1 MHNLFTSTL
10 ENGLQVLLLE
20 SHAAPVATFWVWYRV
35 GSRNEL
41 PGLTGIS
48 HWVEH
53 MLFKGT
59 PTHPKGDLTRYIDR
73 LGGRWNAFTWKD
85 YTAYHEVLP
94 AEHLPVAVRLEA
106 DRMAHTTFDPA
117 EVESERTVIISERE
131 GSENFPSYLLREE
144 VDAAAHKVHP
154 YRVPV
159 IGWKEDL
166 RTISRDDLFQHYR
179 TYYHPANALVTAVG
193 AFDTEATLDLIRQA
207 FGEIPPGA
215 PAPAVRAQEPEQE
228 GERRLVLERP
238 GGATGYLHLVYHIP
252 QATHPDLS
260 ALLVLDGLLS
270 GFKGVGPFD
279 SGGGGRSSRLYR
291 ALVETQLASE
301 VASSVT
307 PAVDPTLFRIVATAR
322 AGVEVAALEAAA
334 IGELERLAREP
345 VPAEELAK
353 VKKQAKAQF
362 VFAQDG
368 VFRTA
373 LSLGAFAIVD
383 GPEAFLRLLERLDQV
398 DAEDVMRAAATY
410 FTRQRRTVGWYLPS
424 PGGSP
429 ATAPPAARH
438 PGVFWFTSPVWAS
451 AVVPITPETVTRTEL
466 HNGLTILAHEQ
477 RGSGMVAMA
486 GYVKAGAMYDGE
498 HAGSARFV
506 AAMLQRG
513 TQTWTSQEIAE
524 TLEAMGAT
532 LSIFPNQET
541 VAVGLQMLREDAAA
555 TLEVLADLLI
565 RPSFPPVEVEK
576 VRGQLLTALRVAS
589 QDTRVVADRTFRKL
603 LYPAGHPHAR
613 TMDGE
618 EETVAALSR
627 DDLVAFYHRHLRPE
641 ATVLAVVGD
650 LSVTEVLDVT
660 ARAFSG
666 WARQGVFHLP
676 AVPPVGLP
684 DGPARGEVRL
694 PGKIQSD
701 IALGGPGVARADLAY
716 YDTMMANLILGQ
728 LGMMGRL
735 GDRVRERQG
744 MAYYAYSDLRAGL
757 LAGPWWVRAGVN
769 PRNESRA
776 IASILEEVRAFQ
788 HEGPQEDEL
797 ADARSFLV
805 GSLAVRL
812 ETAAGVAQT
821 LADIELFHLG
831 LDHIVRYP
839 QIIAAVT
846 REGIGEAARM
856 FPLDRPVVAI
866 AGPPPAS

>member
-1 MHNLFTSTL
+1 MQNLRTATL

-20 SHAAPVATFWVWYRV
+20 SHTAPVATFWVWYRV
-35 GSRNEL
+35 GSRNER

-59 PTHPKGDLTRYIDR
+59 PTHPKGDLSRYIDR

-106 DRMAHTTFDPA
+106 DRMVNTIFDPA

-131 GSENFPSYLLREE
+131 GSENFPSYLLHEE

-159 IGWKEDL
+159 IGWKDDL
-166 RTISRDDLFQHYR
+166 RAITRDDLFQHYR
-179 TYYHPANALVTAVG
+179 TYYHPTNAIAVAVG
-193 AFDTEATLDLIRQA
+193 AFDVDGTLDLIRQS
-207 FGEIPPGA
+207 FGSIPPG
-215 PAPAVRAQEPEQE
+215 PPLPAVRAREPEQE
-228 GERRLVLERP
+228 GERRIVLQRP
-238 GGATGYLHLVYHIP
+238 GGATGYLHLAYHIP
-252 QATHPDLS
+252 HASHPDL
-260 ALLVLDGLLS
+260 AVLLVLDGVLS
-270 GFKGVGPFD
+270 GFKSVGPFGQ
-279 SGGGGRSSRLYR
+279 GGGGRSSRLYR

-301 VASSVT
+301 VSSSVV

-322 AGVEVAALEAAA
+322 AGVDVPGLEAPALA
-334 IGELERLAREP
+334 ELERLAREP
-345 VPAEELAK
+345 VSPGELAK

-373 LSLGAFAIVD
+373 LALGAFAVVD
-383 GPEAFLRLLERLDQV
+383 GPDAFPALLEHLDRV
-398 DAEDVMRAAATY
+398 SPDDIMRTAATY
-410 FTRQRRTVGWYLPS
+410 FTHRHRTVGWYLPS
-424 PGGSP
+424 PGGGAAP
-429 ATAPPAARH
+429 APPAARH
-438 PGVFWFTSPVWAS
+438 PGVFWFTSGSQAAPA
-451 AVVPITPETVTRTEL
+451 VPITPDTVTRTEL
-466 HNGLTILAHEQ
+466 HNGLAILTHEQ
-477 RGSGMVAMA
+477 RGSGMVAVA

-498 HAGSARFV
+498 HAGLARF
-506 AAMLQRG
+506 AAALLQRG
-513 TQTWTSQEIAE
+513 TQTRTSQEIAE
-524 TLEAMGAT
+524 TIEAMGAT

-541 VAVGLQMLREDAAA
+541 VAVGLQMLREDAKAV
-555 TLEVLADLLI
+555 LEILADLVI
-565 RPSFPPVEVEK
+565 RPSFPSEEVEK
-576 VRGQLLTALRVAS
+576 VRGQLLTALRIAQ
-589 QDTRVVADRTFRKL
+589 QDTRAVADRTFRKL

-613 TMDGE
+613 MMDGDE
-618 EETVAALSR
+618 EAVAALGR
-627 DDLVAFYHRHLRPE
+627 DDLLAFYRAHYRPE

-650 LSVTEVLDVT
+650 LSAAEVLDVT
-660 ARAFSG
+660 AQSFSG
-666 WARQGVFHLP
+666 WERGGIFRLP
-676 AVPPVGLP
+676 AVPPIVLP
-684 DGPARGEVRL
+684 DGPARGDVRL

-701 IALGGPGVARADLAY
+701 IALGGPGVARSDPAY
-716 YDTMMANLILGQ
+716 YETMMANLILGQ

-776 IASILEEVRAFQ
+776 IESIVEEVRAFRSD
-788 HEGPQEDEL
+788 GPSDHEL

-812 ETAAGVAQT
+812 ETTAGVAQT
-821 LADIELFHLG
+821 LADIELFRLG
-831 LDHIVRYP
+831 LDHVARYP
-839 QIIAAVT
+839 QIITSLT
-846 REGIGEAARM
+846 REGIAEAAQT
-856 FPLDRPVVAI
+856 FELDRRVVAI
-866 AGPPPAS
+866 AGPSPAS